1 MRPQIKPYHK
11 QAREQ
16 VQAQPLEQVQPQP
29 LEQGQAAAPRST
41 NTPFFN
47 VKQLASIYGFP
58 AAPLTSAPVT
68 VGVVS
73 FGGGLYGVPPQQAS
87 TYVLPANAP
96 NCDVQQ
102 YWTYLGYSAAQM
114 PKVVVCPIGGAV
126 NNLADAGGTGENTLD
141 VSIIGGCCPTPNLT
155 ILLFLF
161 PGNYFFSQA
170 LPVVLAGLTV
180 GGTKYV
186 PTIISISWGAPE
198 IAFLPNYKS
207 ELASVNAVLKTATD
221 RGVNIC
227 AAAGD
232 NGATDGNG
240 TTRLSVDFPAAC
252 PYLTAVGGTSLFCP
266 SNVYDT
272 ATRETVWNNNNSLA
286 TGGGLSA
293 YFSKPAY
300 QTALTPAS
308 AFRNVPDIALNSDP
322 YTGLILYL
330 NGQLQAGWGG
340 TSMAAPLFA
349 GYLALI
355 QPNKFV
361 NPLLYP
367 AFNSLNFHDIITG
380 NNSDQVGVAGYSAK
394 TGYDRCTG
402 LGSINGVNLRSVL
415 LPIVLATAV
424 TLNVGNIMLVI
435 GRTFQLVATVAP
447 PTTTNK
453 AVTWLSS
460 VKSVA
465 TVSTSGVITA
475 KRKGKAIIRVATAD
489 GSKKYAYM
497 TVTVVSAMYS
507 IIHKVTSPNQ

>member
-1 MRPQIKPYHK
+1 MLPQLKPYHK
-11 QAREQ
+11 VHAHAHEQ
-16 VQAQPLEQVQPQP
+16 
-29 LEQGQAAAPRST
+29 APRSA

-58 AAPLTSAPVT
+58 PAPLTTAAVT

-73 FGGGLYGVPPQQAS
+73 FGGGLYGVPSRQAS

-96 NCDVQQ
+96 NCDVQR
-102 YWTYLGYSAAQM
+102 YWTYLGYSSAQM
-114 PKVVVCPIGGAV
+114 PKVVICPNGGAV

-161 PGNYFFSQA
+161 PGYYSFSQA

-198 IAFLPNYKS
+198 IAYLPNYAS
-207 ELASVNAVLKTATD
+207 ELASVNALLKTATD
-221 RGVNIC
+221 KGVNIC

-240 TTRLSVDFPAAC
+240 TTRLSVDFPAGC
-252 PYLTAVGGTSLFCP
+252 PYVTALGGTSLLCA

-300 QTALTPAS
+300 QTALAS

-355 QPNKFV
+355 KPNKFV

-367 AFNSLNFHDIITG
+367 AFNSSNFHDIITG

-394 TGYDRCTG
+394 AGYDRCTG
-402 LGSINGVNLRSVL
+402 LGSINGVNLRAVL
-415 LPIVLATAV
+415 LPIVLASAV
-424 TLNVGNIMLVI
+424 TLNVVNITLVL

-465 TVSTSGVITA
+465 TVSASGVVTA
-475 KRKGKAIIRVATAD
+475 KRKGKAVIRVATAD
-489 GSKKYAYM
+489 GSNKYAYM

-507 IIHKVTSPNQ
+507 IIHRVTPPKQ